1 MGNIKNACSA
11 AMGKKMVTVLSIDG
25 GGVRGLI
32 PGTIL
37 AFLEAQL
44 QKLDGES
51 VRLVDYFDVVAGTS
65 TGGLIT
71 TMITAPNSN
80 NRPFYAAKDII
91 PFYLQ
96 HSPNIFPQK
105 NSGGLWGSVVNFM
118 GTVAGPKYDGKYLH
132 SLLEGFL
139 GEIKVHQTL
148 TMVVIPTFDIKLL
161 QPIIFSTYEAKRD
174 ISKDALLSDVGIS
187 TSAAPTYFPAHYF
200 ETKDSQ
206 GKVLRSFNLIDGGVA
221 ANNPTLVAMSQV
233 TREVLVQ
240 NQDFVHVKAMDCSK
254 YLVISLGTGS
264 AKQEYKYNAST
275 ASKWGMLQWLYDG
288 ANMPLMDSFTQA
300 SGDMVDIHATIL
312 FQALDSEQNY
322 LRIEADD
329 LEGNAASV
337 DISTEENMKK
347 LIQIGQDLL
356 KKRVSRV
363 NLDTGVY
370 EEVKGEGTN
379 EEALIRFAKLLS
391 DERKARQ
398 VARSAEN
405 AS

>member
-1 MGNIKNACSA
+1 MESD
-11 AMGKKMVTVLSIDG
+11 KMLRRHRIVTVLSIDG

-37 AFLEAQL
+37 AFLEAEL
-44 QKLDGES
+44 QKLDGENA
-51 VRLVDYFDVVAGTS
+51 RLADYFDVVAGTS

-71 TMITAPNSN
+71 LMISTPNSS
-80 NRPFYAAKDII
+80 NRPLYAAKDINS
-91 PFYLQ
+91 FYLE
-96 HSPNIFPQK
+96 HGPKIFPQGT
-105 NSGGLWGSVVNFM
+105 NGGLWGSVINFM
-118 GTVAGPKYDGKYLH
+118 GTVTGPKYDGKYLR
-132 SLLEGFL
+132 SLLQGLL
-139 GEIKVHQTL
+139 GKTKMHQTL
-148 TMVVIPTFDIKLL
+148 TMVVIPTFDIRLL
-161 QPIIFSTYEAKRD
+161 QPIVFSTHEAKRD
-174 ISKDALLSDVGIS
+174 ISKDALLSDVCIS

-206 GKVLRSFNLIDGGVA
+206 DKVLWSFDLIDGGVA
-221 ANNPTLVAMSQV
+221 ANNPTLVAMNQV
-233 TREVLVQ
+233 TKEIFAKNEEFQ
-240 NQDFVHVKAMDCSK
+240 HIKNMDCTK

-264 AKQEYKYNAST
+264 AKQENKYSAAM
-275 ASKWGMLQWLYDG
+275 ASKWGRLHWLYNG
-288 ANMPLMDSFTQA
+288 ANMPLMAFIQA
-300 SGDMVDIHATIL
+300 SGDMVDIHASVL
-312 FQALDSEQNY
+312 FQALHSEKNY

-347 LIQIGQDLL
+347 LIQIGQELL

-363 NLDTGVY
+363 NLDKGVY

-398 VARSAEN
+398 E
-405 AS
+405 